1 MAGGGVPGAGGCK
14 GLILLRPL
22 NSPVRHLPQQAT
34 CGWFWVPFAIKR
46 YMNQQSAG
54 CVFWRFL
61 GRQKAAQKPTGTMKK
76 PERHGLTLAPGD
88 YSRVC
93 KQTVP
98 GARIFS
104 PHLSFRFFHQ
114 AGIRHL
120 VNLLMNMKKSSASNV
135 RSAELNPNLLAS
147 LRPQNPVLN
156 RALFAD
162 SKRAKTRRRS
172 TRIQGPET
180 P

>member
-1 MAGGGVPGAGGCK
+1 M
-14 GLILLRPL
+14 
-22 NSPVRHLPQQAT
+22 
-34 CGWFWVPFAIKR
+34 
-46 YMNQQSAG
+46 
-54 CVFWRFL
+54 FWRFL
-61 GRQKAAQKPTGTMKK
+61 GRQKAPQKPTGTMKK

-180 P
+180 PIRLRSPQISFLKGEGVGCGRPSAARTGNPDPGVREIRPGSARASPDRCRACRP

>member
-1 MAGGGVPGAGGCK
+1 MTGGGVPGAGGCK

-61 GRQKAAQKPTGTMKK
+61 GRQKAPQKPTGTMKK
-76 PERHGLTLAPGD
+76 PERRGLTLAPGD

-98 GARIFS
+98 GARIFN

-114 AGIRHL
+114 AGDSPARRPSI
-120 VNLLMNMKKSSASNV
+120 KKEGSALRLQRTKN
-135 RSAELNPNLLAS
+135 RTKAEPPGAEGWKGLIFLHPPA
-147 LRPQNPVLN
+147 
-156 RALFAD
+156 
-162 SKRAKTRRRS
+162 
-172 TRIQGPET
+172 
-180 P
+180 